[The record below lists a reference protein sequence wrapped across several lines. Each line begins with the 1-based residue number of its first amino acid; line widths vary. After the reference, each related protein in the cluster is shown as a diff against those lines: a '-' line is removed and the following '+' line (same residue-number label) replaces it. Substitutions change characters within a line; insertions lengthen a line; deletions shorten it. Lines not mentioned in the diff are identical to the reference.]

1 MNYEN
6 LDNEEL
12 LRLALEAMNGNRDA
26 EAISMLKLMLSR
38 DPGHHHAM
46 YLLAAQHAQIGM
58 FDRAETG
65 MRAVL
70 AQSPDFAIAR
80 FQLGQLLTMKGAVAE
95 SREVLSPL
103 FAGEGAL
110 SAYARGMAALSA
122 EDIAVG
128 VRELELG
135 LTLPQEI
142 PALAADMQRLRDNLI
157 EQQAAASDASAAI
170 TPTPASAPIYL
181 AGYGYGRSGDDK

>member
-38 DPGHHHAM
+38 DPEHHHAM

-80 FQLGQLLTMKGAVAE
+80 FQLGQLLTMKGAAAE
-95 SREVLSPL
+95 ASNVLSPL
-103 FAGEGAL
+103 FAGEGSL

-122 EDIAVG
+122 EDVATG

-157 EQQAAASDASAAI
+157 EQQAAANDASAAVA
-170 TPTPASAPIYL
+170 PASAPIYL
-181 AGYGYGRSGDDK
+181 AGYGYGRSDDDK

>member
-1 MNYEN
+1 MNYDN

-12 LRLALEAMNGNRDA
+12 LRLSLEAINGNRDA

-38 DPGHHHAM
+38 DPDHLHAT

-58 FDRAETG
+58 FDRAEAG
-65 MRAVL
+65 MRTVVAR
-70 AQSPDFAIAR
+70 SPEFAIAR

-95 SREVLSPL
+95 SREILSPL
-103 FAGEGAL
+103 FAGEDAL

-122 EDIAVG
+122 ENVATG
-128 VRELELG
+128 LRELELG

-142 PALAADMQRLRDNLI
+142 PALSSDMQRLRDNLLQ
-157 EQQAAASDASAAI
+157 QQAAANDVPGSAA
-170 TPTPASAPIYL
+170 PTSAPVYL
-181 AGYGYGRSGDDK
+181 AGYGYGRSGDAE